1 MLIKL
6 TSKAERGI
14 GLRSRSTGKLRR
26 YEAGDELEVA
36 DSVAVGLINS
46 NLAEQVVRQL
56 DNGETIAESAE
67 LDNGETIAE
76 SAELD
81 NGETIAE
88 SAELDNGETVAES
101 AELDNGET
109 TAESAEPDNGET
121 TIENAELDNGETTAE
136 SAEQDNEDYAS
147 MTVKEL
153 REVLKKQGK
162 PTDGTKEEL
171 LKRLKEN

>member
-56 DNGETIAESAE
+56 DNGET
-67 LDNGETIAE
+67 
-76 SAELD
+76 
-81 NGETIAE
+81 
-88 SAELDNGETVAES
+88 
-101 AELDNGET
+101 
-109 TAESAEPDNGET
+109 
-121 TIENAELDNGETTAE
+121 TAE

-153 REVLKKQGK
+153 REILKKQGK

>member
-56 DNGETIAESAE
+56 DNGET
-67 LDNGETIAE
+67 
-76 SAELD
+76 
-81 NGETIAE
+81 
-88 SAELDNGETVAES
+88 
-101 AELDNGET
+101 

-121 TIENAELDNGETTAE
+121 TTESAEPDNGETTAESAELDNGETTAE

-153 REVLKKQGK
+153 REILKKQGK

>member
-46 NLAEQVVRQL
+46 NLAEQVVRQ
-56 DNGETIAESAE
+56 
-67 LDNGETIAE
+67 
-76 SAELD
+76 LD

>member
-56 DNGETIAESAE
+56 DNGET
-67 LDNGETIAE
+67 
-76 SAELD
+76 
-81 NGETIAE
+81 
-88 SAELDNGETVAES
+88 
-101 AELDNGET
+101 

-121 TIENAELDNGETTAE
+121 TTE

-153 REVLKKQGK
+153 REILKKQGK

>member
-67 LDNGETIAE
+67 LDNGET
-76 SAELD
+76 
-81 NGETIAE
+81 
-88 SAELDNGETVAES
+88 
-101 AELDNGET
+101 
-109 TAESAEPDNGET
+109 TAQSAEPDNGET

>member
-26 YEAGDELEVA
+26 YEAGDELEVT

-67 LDNGETIAE
+67 LDNGET
-76 SAELD
+76 
-81 NGETIAE
+81 
-88 SAELDNGETVAES
+88 
-101 AELDNGET
+101 
-109 TAESAEPDNGET
+109 TAQSAEPDNGET

>member
-46 NLAEQVVRQL
+46 NLAEQVVRQ
-56 DNGETIAESAE
+56 

>member
-56 DNGETIAESAE
+56 DNGETI
-67 LDNGETIAE
+67 
-76 SAELD
+76 
-81 NGETIAE
+81 
-88 SAELDNGETVAES
+88 AES

>member
-56 DNGETIAESAE
+56 DNGETI
-67 LDNGETIAE
+67 
-76 SAELD
+76 
-81 NGETIAE
+81 
-88 SAELDNGETVAES
+88 
-101 AELDNGET
+101 
-109 TAESAEPDNGET
+109 AESAEPDNGET

>member
-56 DNGETIAESAE
+56 DNGET
-67 LDNGETIAE
+67 
-76 SAELD
+76 
-81 NGETIAE
+81 
-88 SAELDNGETVAES
+88 
-101 AELDNGET
+101 
-109 TAESAEPDNGET
+109 TAESAEPENGEAT
-121 TIENAELDNGETTAE
+121 TESAELDNGETTAE

-153 REVLKKQGK
+153 REILKKQGK

>member
-81 NGETIAE
+81 NGET
-88 SAELDNGETVAES
+88 
-101 AELDNGET
+101 

>member
-67 LDNGETIAE
+67 LDNGET
-76 SAELD
+76 
-81 NGETIAE
+81 
-88 SAELDNGETVAES
+88 
-101 AELDNGET
+101 

-121 TIENAELDNGETTAE
+121 TIENAELDNGEKTAE

>member
-56 DNGETIAESAE
+56 DNGET
-67 LDNGETIAE
+67 
-76 SAELD
+76 
-81 NGETIAE
+81 
-88 SAELDNGETVAES
+88 
-101 AELDNGET
+101 

-121 TIENAELDNGETTAE
+121 TTESAEPDNGETTTE

-153 REVLKKQGK
+153 REILKKQGK

>member
-67 LDNGETIAE
+67 LDNGET
-76 SAELD
+76 
-81 NGETIAE
+81 
-88 SAELDNGETVAES
+88 
-101 AELDNGET
+101 
-109 TAESAEPDNGET
+109 TADSAEPDNGET

>member
-56 DNGETIAESAE
+56 DNGETTTENAEP
-67 LDNGETIAE
+67 DNGETTGE
-76 SAELD
+76 SAEP
-81 NGETIAE
+81 
-88 SAELDNGETVAES
+88 
-101 AELDNGET
+101 DNGET
-109 TAESAEPDNGET
+109 TAESAEP
-121 TIENAELDNGETTAE
+121 
-136 SAEQDNEDYAS
+136 DNEDYAS